1 MEADITSKY
10 VESVKKMADLGA
22 TDPVGAVKQ
31 IENTFIDAE
40 FDKRL
45 KGMSTEELIGMMQ

>member
-1 MEADITSKY
+1 
-10 VESVKKMADLGA
+10 MADLGA

>member
-1 MEADITSKY
+1 
-10 VESVKKMADLGA
+10 MADMGVA
-22 TDPVGAVKQ
+22 DPVGAVKQ

-40 FDKRL
+40 FDRRV